1 MIAEF
6 KGSDGTATLYEDKV
20 VIQRKGIMAKLTHFS
35 AGTSGGDRTIFL
47 DQIRSIEINKGL
59 VNCDIFFNTGNVGE
73 LSGGR
78 RKFMNDGASKL
89 KIEYSVEFVRTEAKK
104 AEEFKSKVEDAITK
118 FKRPATQPGPAT
130 QSAPSAADEMK
141 KFKELL
147 DAGAISQEEFEI
159 KKKQLLGL

>member
-6 KGSDGTATLYEDKV
+6 KGSNGTVTLYEDKIL
-20 VIQRKGIMAKLTHFS
+20 IQRKGIMAKLAHFS

-59 VNCDIFFNTGNVGE
+59 LNCDMFFNTGNVGE

-89 KIEYSVEFVRTEAKK
+89 KIEYSVEFVRSDAKK
-104 AEEFKSKVEDAITK
+104 AEEFKAKAEDAISK
-118 FKRPATQPGPAT
+118 FKRPAAQPASVV
-130 QSAPSAADEMK
+130 QAAPSAADEIK

-147 DAGAISQEEFEI
+147 DAGAISQEEFET